1 MLSVIENI
9 FVLNIDQYCE
19 KKSMNLKIH
28 SRTAVKDSGA
38 GASTCSCAS
47 LVQEG
52 PGRPCLVQI
61 LWWKRKSRDKES
73 GTASVHARY
82 GNSLILFVCQVR
94 SFQLL
99 KYQNFNKHGFVCLTI
114 QRRE

>member
-1 MLSVIENI
+1 
-9 FVLNIDQYCE
+9 
-19 KKSMNLKIH
+19 MNLKIH
-28 SRTAVKDSGA
+28 SRTAVKDSGV

-114 QRRE
+114 QRGE